1 MEPAIRIW
9 SDDRFEL
16 GEGARWVGGD
26 LLMVDILRGRL
37 LRLDPRGPGPADELA
52 SLDVPL
58 GAVAPVRH
66 RDGAL
71 VAAAGTGVAL
81 LTVTGGGAA
90 AVEWLGRPEDGAATP
105 MRMND
110 GCCDPRGRFWAGSM
124 AYDNTPGAGSLYRA
138 DPDGGVT
145 RVLDGYTVP
154 NGPAFAPDGSV
165 MYLADS
171 AQGRI
176 DAYALDAEGMP
187 GERTVLARVDG
198 GSPDGMQVD
207 AEGHLWVAVWGAGCV
222 HRYAPDG
229 TLDRVVDV
237 PAAQP
242 TSVCVVGERE
252 PTLMITSATVGL
264 THPGPGDGAVF
275 ALPVDVPAAPATPF
289 G

>member
-1 MEPAIRIW
+1 MEPVVSVW
-9 SDDRFEL
+9 SEDRFEL
-16 GEGARWVGGD
+16 GEGLRWVGGD

-37 LRLDPRGPGPADELA
+37 LRLAPGDPGPAHELA
-52 SLDVPL
+52 ALDVPL

-66 RDGAL
+66 RAGAL
-71 VAAAGTGVAL
+71 VAAAGTGIAL
-81 LTVTGGGAA
+81 LTGTGGGSA

-110 GCCDPRGRFWAGSM
+110 GCCDPHGRFWAGSM
-124 AYDNTPGAGSLYRA
+124 AYDGTPGAGSLYRA
-138 DPDGGVT
+138 DPGGGVT

-171 AQGRI
+171 AEGRI
-176 DAYALDAEGMP
+176 DAYALDAEGLP
-187 GERTVLARVDG
+187 GERTVLARVG
-198 GSPDGMQVD
+198 EGSPDGMQVD
-207 AEGHLWVAVWGAGCV
+207 AEGHLWVAVWGAGRV

-229 TLDRVVDV
+229 ALDRVVEV

-242 TSVCVVGERE
+242 TSVCVVGDGE
-252 PTLMITSATVGL
+252 PVLMVTSATVGL
-264 THPGPGDGAVF
+264 TEPGTGDGAVF
-275 ALPVDVPAAPATPF
+275 ALPVEVPAAPAHHF